1 MYASYRYRSGMYTF
15 VNGHP
20 LITSAQSIPC
30 VSLVKF
36 GESSRELLRT
46 FVFNKLVFYYVIIP
60 GRKSEIHLRMPIDVI
75 KPQTKFQVDS
85 VSVTWK
91 IYQSLYR
98 KIFYPS

>member
-1 MYASYRYRSGMYTF
+1 MHSFFNDY
-15 VNGHP
+15 P
-20 LITSAQSIPC
+20 LIIIVQSIALAL
-30 VSLVKF
+30 LVRF

-46 FVFNKLVFYYVIIP
+46 FVFSILVFYYVIIP
-60 GRKSEIHLRMPIDVI
+60 GRESEIHLGMLTDVI

-85 VSVTWK
+85 VSGTWK